1 MFNQIRTLKI
11 NILLS
16 FIKRVIDIKKKKKII
31 LYVIIFFQYIKL
43 SSLKSKVFIKNV

>member
-16 FIKRVIDIKKKKKII
+16 FIKRVIDIKKKKNI
-31 LYVIIFFQYIKL
+31 LYMMIFFQYIKL
-43 SSLKSKVFIKNV
+43 SLLKSKVFIKNV